1 MARLPVPLFRRIS
14 SGKMTFMRVSTASL
28 LLLIAVALMPEP
40 ASAQGWFPWFGG
52 GYRPSR
58 PAPGG
63 VFDTLRP
70 WGAPT
75 PAKPG
80 LPKQDAKAGDQPAK
94 PTDTPPPYEG
104 DFSRLAEIL
113 GALHYLGPLCG
124 EKEKERWRG
133 EMQGLLEAEQP
144 TADRRDRLVGS
155 FNRGY
160 QSYEQ
165 TYRNCTPAA
174 DVVIKRFLDEGARL
188 SRDIATRYGS

>member
-1 MARLPVPLFRRIS
+1 MRLPAPLFRRIS
-14 SGKMTFMRVSTASL
+14 SAKMMSMRVPAVSL
-28 LLLIAVALMPEP
+28 LLLIAATLMPVP
-40 ASAQGWFPWFGG
+40 ASAQSWFPWFGG

-58 PAPGG
+58 PPQPGG

-70 WGAPT
+70 FGAPT
-75 PAKPG
+75 PAKPR
-80 LPKQDAKAGDQPAK
+80 LPKQDAKTGDQPTK

-133 EMQGLLEAEQP
+133 EMQGLLESEQP

-174 DVVIKRFLDEGARL
+174 DLVIHRFLDEGARL

>member
-1 MARLPVPLFRRIS
+1 M
-14 SGKMTFMRVSTASL
+14 MFMRVSTASL
-28 LLLIAVALMPEP
+28 LLLIAAALMPEP
-40 ASAQGWFPWFGG
+40 ASTQSWFPWFGG
-52 GYRPSR
+52 GYRPGTSR
-58 PAPGG
+58 PGG

-70 WGAPT
+70 WGAPAPT
-75 PAKPG
+75 KPG
-80 LPKQDAKAGDQPAK
+80 LPKQDAKTGDQPAK
-94 PTDTPPPYEG
+94 PTETPPPYEG

-144 TADRRDRLVGS
+144 SADRRDRLVGN

-174 DVVIKRFLDEGARL
+174 DVAIHRFLDEGARL
-188 SRDIATRYGS
+188 SRDIATRYGN

>member
-1 MARLPVPLFRRIS
+1 M
-14 SGKMTFMRVSTASL
+14 MFMRVSTAFF
-28 LLLIAVALMPEP
+28 LLLIAAALLP
-40 ASAQGWFPWFGG
+40 APATAQGWFPWFGG

-63 VFDTLRP
+63 VFDSLRP
-70 WGAPT
+70 WDAPRT
-75 PAKPG
+75 KPAKKEAKPG
-80 LPKQDAKAGDQPAK
+80 EETPKASETP
-94 PTDTPPPYEG
+94 PPPYEG

-133 EMQGLLEAEQP
+133 EMQGLLETEQP
-144 TADRRDRLVGS
+144 SADRRDRLVGS

-174 DVVIKRFLDEGARL
+174 DLAIHRFLDEGARL
-188 SRDIATRYGS
+188 SRDIATRYGN

>member
-1 MARLPVPLFRRIS
+1 M
-14 SGKMTFMRVSTASL
+14 MFMRVSTASL
-28 LLLIAVALMPEP
+28 LLLIAAALVP
-40 ASAQGWFPWFGG
+40 APATAQGWFPWFGG

-70 WGAPT
+70 WDAPRT
-75 PAKPG
+75 KPAK
-80 LPKQDAKAGDQPAK
+80 KDAKEPEAASAK
-94 PTDTPPPYEG
+94 PTETPPPYEG

-133 EMQGLLEAEQP
+133 EMQGLLESEQP
-144 TADRRDRLVGS
+144 SADRRDRLVGS

-174 DVVIKRFLDEGARL
+174 DLAIHRFLDEGARL
-188 SRDIATRYGS
+188 SRDIATRYGN

>member
-1 MARLPVPLFRRIS
+1 MVS
-14 SGKMTFMRVSTASL
+14 MRVPTVPL
-28 LLLIAVALMPEP
+28 LLLLAAVIVPAP

-58 PAPGG
+58 PGG

-70 WGAPT
+70 WGAPG
-75 PAKPG
+75 PKPG
-80 LPKQDAKAGDQPAK
+80 TAKKDAKEPEAAFAK
-94 PTDTPPPYEG
+94 ATETPPPYEG

-133 EMQGLLEAEQP
+133 EMQGLLETEQP
-144 TADRRDRLVGS
+144 SADRRDRLVGS

-165 TYRNCTPAA
+165 TYRNCTAAA
-174 DVVIKRFLDEGARL
+174 DLAIRRFLDEGARL
-188 SRDIATRYGS
+188 SRDIATRYGN

>member
-1 MARLPVPLFRRIS
+1 MARLPAPFFRRIS
-14 SGKMTFMRVSTASL
+14 TAKMVFMRVPAVL
-28 LLLIAVALMPEP
+28 LLLIAATLVPEP
-40 ASAQGWFPWFGG
+40 ASAQSWFPWFGG

-58 PAPGG
+58 PVPGG

-70 WGAPT
+70 FGTPGVNPPAAKKDANAPN
-75 PAKPG
+75 A
-80 LPKQDAKAGDQPAK
+80 AK

-133 EMQGLLEAEQP
+133 EMQGLLESEQP

-188 SRDIATRYGS
+188 SRDIATRYGN

>member
-1 MARLPVPLFRRIS
+1 MV
-14 SGKMTFMRVSTASL
+14 FMRVPAVL
-28 LLLIAVALMPEP
+28 LLSIAAALLPAP
-40 ASAQGWFPWFGG
+40 ASAQSWFPWFGG
-52 GYRPSR
+52 GYRPSH
-58 PAPGG
+58 PPPPGG

-70 WGAPT
+70 WGAPGQK
-75 PAKPG
+75 PDAAK
-80 LPKQDAKAGDQPAK
+80 KDAKATDAAAK

-133 EMQGLLEAEQP
+133 EMQGLLESEQP
-144 TADRRDRLVGS
+144 SANRRDRLVGS
-155 FNRGY
+155 FNHGY

-174 DVVIKRFLDEGARL
+174 DLVIRRFLDEGAKL
-188 SRDIATRYGS
+188 SRDIATRYGN

>member
-1 MARLPVPLFRRIS
+1 
-14 SGKMTFMRVSTASL
+14 MTFMRIPASML
-28 LLLIAVALMPEP
+28 LVAAAILLPLG

-52 GYRPSR
+52 GYRPPSR
-58 PAPGG
+58 QPGG
-63 VFDTLRP
+63 IFDTLRP
-70 WGAPT
+70 WGAPA
-75 PAKPG
+75 PKAAA
-80 LPKQDAKAGDQPAK
+80 PKQDAKTGEQAPR
-94 PTDTPPPYEG
+94 PVETPPPYEG

-124 EKEKERWRG
+124 DSEKERWRS
-133 EMQGLLEAEQP
+133 EMQGLLETEQP
-144 TADRRDRLVGS
+144 SNERRERIVGS

-174 DVVIKRFLDEGARL
+174 DVVIHRFLEEGARL

>member
-1 MARLPVPLFRRIS
+1 MV
-14 SGKMTFMRVSTASL
+14 FMRVLTIPS
-28 LLLIAVALMPEP
+28 LLLIAATLLPAP
-40 ASAQGWFPWFGG
+40 ASAQSWFPWFGG
-52 GYRPSR
+52 GYRPNSR
-58 PAPGG
+58 PTPGG
-63 VFDTLRP
+63 IFDSLRP
-70 WGAPT
+70 GGAPL
-75 PAKPG
+75 AKPG
-80 LPKQDAKAGDQPAK
+80 APKDAKAGDAAAK

-133 EMQGLLEAEQP
+133 EMQGLLESEQP

-165 TYRNCTPAA
+165 TYRNCTPSPP
-174 DVVIKRFLDEGARL
+174 R
-188 SRDIATRYGS
+188 